1 MRFDRAGQADVEAA
15 KCGDA
20 AALDAL
26 MAGYQ
31 PLLRMLAARMLA
43 ESFALKDELVQA
55 GNLGL
60 LQAISHYD
68 ANRGVKLSTYAV
80 PWILGEMKRALRTAK
95 SVCVSLDAPRGED
108 EQPLSERLPGCGG
121 VDVERMALRMAL
133 QRLPKQEQTLIS
145 LRYFRGWTQAEA
157 ARLMHKSQA
166 QISRIERHAL
176 DCLHESLMA

>member
-1 MRFDRAGQADVEAA
+1 MPFDGAAQASVEAA
-15 KCGDA
+15 KLGDA
-20 AALDAL
+20 AARDAL

-31 PLLRMLAARMLA
+31 PLLHALAARLMTA
-43 ESFALKDELVQA
+43 SPALKDELVQA

-80 PWILGEMKRALRTAK
+80 PWILGEMRRALRTAQ
-95 SVCVSLDAPRGED
+95 SVCVSLDAPRGEE
-108 EQPLSERLPGCGG
+108 EQPLAERLPGCGG

-157 ARLMHKSQA
+157 ARLLHKSQA
-166 QISRIERHAL
+166 QISRMERRAL
-176 DCLHESLMA
+176 DRLHESLMA